1 MNDVSSGMA
10 SRIIQLYL
18 QEILD
23 CILNR
28 DDVVRLWAVKV
39 VQIVLRQGLVHPV
52 RMVPYLI
59 CLSTDNKLEVLI
71 LYLLQLFVKVYNF
84 VEIKFSLPI
93 ELMLYSR
100 TLIKHT
106 QGLSI

>member
-18 QEILD
+18 EEILD
-23 CILNR
+23 CFLNR
-28 DDVVRLWAVKV
+28 DDTVRLWAVKV

-59 CLSTDNKLEVLI
+59 CLSTDCKVEVS
-71 LYLLQLFVKVYNF
+71 Y
-84 VEIKFSLPI
+84 SLKMVI
-93 ELMLYSR
+93 IFYA
-100 TLIKHT
+100 IC
-106 QGLSI
+106 

>member
-18 QEILD
+18 EEILD
-23 CILNR
+23 CFLNR
-28 DDVVRLWAVKV
+28 DDAVRLWAVKV

-59 CLSTDNKLEVLI
+59 CLSTDLKVEVSKNLKIKLINFNEVE
-71 LYLLQLFVKVYNF
+71 F
-84 VEIKFSLPI
+84 
-93 ELMLYSR
+93 
-100 TLIKHT
+100 
-106 QGLSI
+106 

>member
-59 CLSTDNKLEVLI
+59 CLSTDSKLEVFIQYYSIFIVIACLRMI
-71 LYLLQLFVKVYNF
+71 LF
-84 VEIKFSLPI
+84 
-93 ELMLYSR
+93 ELNLVCSSCR
-100 TLIKHT
+100 CFT
-106 QGLSI
+106 QGH

>member
-1 MNDVSSGMA
+1 MIYANVVHSNSFLLYFTGEKQAKTEDLKEMNDVSSGMA

-23 CILNR
+23 CFLNH
-28 DDVVRLWAVKV
+28 DDAVRLWAVKV

-59 CLSTDNKLEVLI
+59 CLSTDTKLEVCI
-71 LYLLQLFVKVYNF
+71 FIF
-84 VEIKFSLPI
+84 IIKF
-93 ELMLYSR
+93 
-100 TLIKHT
+100 
-106 QGLSI
+106 

>member
-18 QEILD
+18 EEILD
-23 CILNR
+23 CFLNR
-28 DDVVRLWAVKV
+28 DDAVRLWAVKV

-59 CLSTDNKLEVLI
+59 CLSTDLKVEVSKKKNATEI
-71 LYLLQLFVKVYNF
+71 HQFNELQF
-84 VEIKFSLPI
+84 
-93 ELMLYSR
+93 
-100 TLIKHT
+100 
-106 QGLSI
+106 

>member
-18 QEILD
+18 EEILD
-23 CILNR
+23 CFLNR
-28 DDVVRLWAVKV
+28 DDTVRLWAVKV

-59 CLSTDNKLEVLI
+59 CLSTDCKVEVSYSLRMVIIFYAIFQLI
-71 LYLLQLFVKVYNF
+71 LF
-84 VEIKFSLPI
+84 FSVG
-93 ELMLYSR
+93 
-100 TLIKHT
+100 T
-106 QGLSI
+106 

>member
-18 QEILD
+18 EEILD
-23 CILNR
+23 CFLNR
-28 DDVVRLWAVKV
+28 DDTVRLWAVKV

-59 CLSTDNKLEVLI
+59 CLSTDCKVEVSNLLRMVIIFYAIFQLI
-71 LYLLQLFVKVYNF
+71 LF
-84 VEIKFSLPI
+84 FSVG
-93 ELMLYSR
+93 
-100 TLIKHT
+100 T
-106 QGLSI
+106 

>member
-10 SRIIQLYL
+10 SRVIQLYL

-23 CILNR
+23 CFLNR
-28 DDVVRLWAVKV
+28 DDTVRLWAVKV

-59 CLSTDNKLEVLI
+59 CLSTDCKLEVWHKIYIYIYIYRFLYIFCMYMYYILI
-71 LYLLQLFVKVYNF
+71 Y
-84 VEIKFSLPI
+84 
-93 ELMLYSR
+93 
-100 TLIKHT
+100 
-106 QGLSI
+106 

>member
-18 QEILD
+18 EEILD
-23 CILNR
+23 CFLNR
-28 DDVVRLWAVKV
+28 DDTVRLWAVKV

-59 CLSTDNKLEVLI
+59 CLSTDCKVEVSTSLRMG
-71 LYLLQLFVKVYNF
+71 LYISN
-84 VEIKFSLPI
+84 
-93 ELMLYSR
+93 
-100 TLIKHT
+100 
-106 QGLSI
+106 